1 MNKEKNISFSERFE
15 KSMNVLN
22 LTIEKVS
29 EDLNVNRNTVLNYK
43 KGVTEPKI
51 SFLIQF
57 CEQYKVN
64 LNWLLTGE
72 GEMFTKPFVLGQT
85 KLGEGYLSGGEEKKK
100 ELPPMTIEEAELLE
114 KIKNDKELLYICQQ
128 LKDINITKSV
138 IYSLLKAKEMDEA
151 SLDKYLKILK
161 TTLE

>member
-29 EDLNVNRNTVLNYK
+29 ED
-43 KGVTEPKI
+43 
-51 SFLIQF
+51 
-57 CEQYKVN
+57 

-128 LKDINITKSV
+128 LKDSNITKSV
-138 IYSLLKAKEMDEA
+138 IYSLLKAKGMDEA